1 MKKKNKKASQET
13 DCSEQRSSENKQ
25 TSKTKK
31 RKRSRARTVTGVVL
45 LLLGLAV
52 LFYPAIGNVIS
63 YFQQMSVV
71 AEYEQQVAA
80 LQKQEV
86 EQIKEFAIEYNE
98 SLGQITLQ
106 DPFTEETAP
115 TEEATEQ
122 SIDDYYR
129 ALSIN
134 NEQMMG
140 FIKIPAITV
149 TCPIYHDATEVQLQ
163 KGIGHL
169 KGTSLPIGGLGTH
182 CVLTGHTGIP
192 GNMLF
197 TDLDKLVLGDRFYLH
212 ILDEVLAYEIDQIK
226 VVDPSDV
233 SDLQIDR
240 EQDYCTLITCTPY
253 GINSHRLL
261 VRGHRVEYTPG
272 EDDYESGT
280 ITTTDAEGNTIT
292 TRIDGGS
299 DEIDVLGLFSLP
311 RWVLWLMI
319 PIAALIMILL
329 IVVIVRKALRRKHN
343 SEEPPNANG
352 RKEITDKA
360 EQNKKENQE
369 QYEKE

>member
-1 MKKKNKKASQET
+1 
-13 DCSEQRSSENKQ
+13 
-25 TSKTKK
+25 
-31 RKRSRARTVTGVVL
+31 
-45 LLLGLAV
+45 
-52 LFYPAIGNVIS
+52 
-63 YFQQMSVV
+63 
-71 AEYEQQVAA
+71 
-80 LQKQEV
+80 
-86 EQIKEFAIEYNE
+86 
-98 SLGQITLQ
+98 
-106 DPFTEETAP
+106 
-115 TEEATEQ
+115 
-122 SIDDYYR
+122 
-129 ALSIN
+129 
-134 NEQMMG
+134 MMG
-140 FIKIPAITV
+140 YIKIPAITL

-212 ILDEVLAYEIDQIK
+212 VLDEVLAYEIDQIK
-226 VVDPSDV
+226 VVEPSDV

-292 TRIDGGS
+292 KRVDGGS
-299 DEIDVLGLFSLP
+299 DAVSVLGLFTVP

-319 PIAALIMILL
+319 PIAALLIILL
-329 IVVIVRKALRRKHN
+329 IVIIVRKSLRRKRK
-343 SEEPPNANG
+343 SEESLNGNG
-352 RKEITDKA
+352 RKEITEKT
-360 EQNKKENQE
+360 EQNKKDE
-369 QYEKE
+369 QGQDEEK

>member
-1 MKKKNKKASQET
+1 MKKKDKKSLQGITCPAPQ
-13 DCSEQRSSENKQ
+13 SSGNEKK
-25 TSKTKK
+25 SKTKK
-31 RKRSRARTVTGVVL
+31 RKRSPAKTIIGLIL
-45 LLLGLAV
+45 LIVGLAV
-52 LFYPAIGNVIS
+52 LFYPAMGNVIS

-80 LQKQEV
+80 MQKQEV
-86 EQIKEFAIEYNE
+86 EEIKEFAIEYNK
-98 SLGQITLQ
+98 SLGQLTLQ
-106 DPFTEETAP
+106 DPFTEETEP

-122 SIDDYYR
+122 SIDDYYK

-134 NEQMMG
+134 NDQMMG
-140 FIKIPAITV
+140 YIKIPAITL

-212 ILDEVLAYEIDQIK
+212 VLDEVLAYEIDQIK
-226 VVDPSDV
+226 VVEPSDV

-292 TRIDGGS
+292 KRVDGGS
-299 DEIDVLGLFSLP
+299 DAVSVLWLFTVP

-319 PIAALIMILL
+319 PIAALLIILL
-329 IVVIVRKALRRKHN
+329 IVIIVRKSLRRKRK
-343 SEEPPNANG
+343 SEESLNGNG
-352 RKEITDKA
+352 RKEITEKT
-360 EQNKKENQE
+360 EQNKKDE
-369 QYEKE
+369 QGQDEEK